1 MRIRQLVI
9 MATLAIGHFGALEPV
24 HAAERVVFGTNWKA
38 QAEHGGF
45 YQALAKG
52 FYAEQGLDVEIRPGG
67 PMVNQRQLI
76 AAERLD
82 FYMGGNMFGQFDF
95 LREGVPVVSVAA
107 IFQKEPQALLAHP
120 GTGVSGFEDLADKT
134 LLIAPFGQL
143 TFWPW
148 LKSEFGLE
156 EEQIRPYT
164 FNAAPFLADE
174 NAVQQGYVTA
184 EPFVIRREAGFD
196 PVVLLMADA
205 GYDSY
210 STLIQTRAELIEERP
225 EVVQAFVDAS
235 IKGWYDYL
243 YGDPT
248 PGNALILEDN
258 PEMTAEQIAYSIEAM
273 KEYGIVDSGD
283 ALTLGIG
290 AMTDQR
296 WKSFFEK
303 AVAWGTVDPHLPYR
317 EGYSLAF
324 VNQGTGLNREP

>member
-1 MRIRQLVI
+1 MRIWQSVI
-9 MATLAIGHFGALEPV
+9 LSAAAAMLALGIAEAR
-24 HAAERVVFGTNWKA
+24 AAERVVFGTNWKA

-52 FYAEQGLDVEIRPGG
+52 YYADADLEVEIRPGG
-67 PMVNQRQLI
+67 PMVNHRQLI
-76 AAERLD
+76 AAGRLD

-120 GTGVSGFEDLADKT
+120 GTGVDGFDDLQGRT

-148 LKSEFGLE
+148 LAAEFGLK

-164 FNAAPFLADE
+164 FNAAPFIADG

-184 EPFVIRREAGFD
+184 EPFVIRREGGFD
-196 PVVLLMADA
+196 PVVLLLADA

-210 STLIQTRAELIEERP
+210 STLIQTRRELVDEQP

-235 IKGWYDYL
+235 IRGWYDYL
-243 YGDPT
+243 YGDPA
-248 PGNALILEDN
+248 PGNALILADN
-258 PEMTAEQIAYSIEAM
+258 PEMTPEQIAYSIEAM
-273 KEYGIVDSGD
+273 KAYGIVDSGD
-283 ALTLGIG
+283 AEKLGIG
-290 AMTDQR
+290 AMSDAR
-296 WKSFFEK
+296 WQSFFAK
-303 AVAWGTVDPHLPYR
+303 AVQWGTVDPDLPFQ
-317 EGYSLAF
+317 EGYTLAF
-324 VNQGTGLNREP
+324 VNRGPDALKP